1 MLEREDYQ
9 PSFSNIKKI
18 EQDSLQL
25 KMEVVRAK
33 LGSKIGKTGE
43 SSTGEVTSEH
53 RNIAKQQTDISKHI
67 MLLKKKRD
75 GK

>member
-1 MLEREDYQ
+1 M
-9 PSFSNIKKI
+9 
-18 EQDSLQL
+18 
-25 KMEVVRAK
+25 VRNK
-33 LGSKIGKTGE
+33 LWKKIGKTGE